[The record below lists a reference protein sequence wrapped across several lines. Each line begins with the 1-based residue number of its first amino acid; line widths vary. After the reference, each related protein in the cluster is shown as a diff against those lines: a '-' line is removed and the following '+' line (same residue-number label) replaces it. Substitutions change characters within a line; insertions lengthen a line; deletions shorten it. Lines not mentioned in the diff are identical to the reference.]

1 LPRRGLLGNWSAQD
15 LMLGRPKRTIEAIEK
30 DMERAIAGAPG
41 FGPQKLLEEYK
52 QARYEQEALG
62 GG

>member
-1 LPRRGLLGNWSAQD
+1 
-15 LMLGRPKRTIEAIEK
+15 MLGRPKRTIEAIEK